1 MASGVPLT
9 DDDRRPWLADLRAL
23 VSRYTTSGERLVL
36 ACSALK
42 SAYRETLASAAPEM
56 VTIYLRAERA
66 LVRERLAGRQGHY
79 MPPDLLESQFA
90 ALEEPPDALTLP
102 AAWPPDRIV
111 TSIQVSLGL

>member
-1 MASGVPLT
+1 MVSGYTASGE
-9 DDDRRPWLADLRAL
+9 
-23 VSRYTTSGERLVL
+23 SLVL

-56 VTIYLRAERA
+56 VTIYLRAEPA

-79 MPPDLLESQFA
+79 MPPELLESQFA

-102 AAWPPDRIV
+102 AAWPPERIV